1 MLTGQNGILNRA
13 SEAKGK
19 TGISQEEESVKLSI
33 SDALTQGLGSITTE
47 NLQTALT
54 NKGLKGT
61 LTGDGP
67 WVYTGEYKKYD
78 IEKSGSITSKDNNGS
93 SNKIIELIGDYG
105 ITEGGKLVRVE
116 IANEVMEEWK
126 KVEEKDEVK
135 RNKWHNI

>member
-33 SDALTQGLGSITTE
+33 SDALTQGLGTITTE
-47 NLQTALT
+47 DLQTALP
-54 NKGLKGT
+54 NNGLKGT
-61 LTGDGP
+61 LTGNGP

>member
-13 SEAKGK
+13 SEAKDK

-33 SDALTQGLGSITTE
+33 SDALTQGLGTITTE
-47 NLQTALT
+47 DLQTALT
-54 NKGLKGT
+54 NNGLKGT
-61 LTGDGP
+61 LTGNGP